1 MSQLLRNSCVF
12 CFFLTSVLPG
22 SAQPPANEEVK
33 QTPAIKVRVY
43 NFARVSSKMLAEA
56 ESEAARILREASLEI
71 AWLDCSPSSPDRPEC
86 QQPVGPA
93 ELSLRII
100 PKMFGSTTAKF
111 QSTDLGFAPPD
122 KEGGVMATIFY
133 DRVER
138 TAKGGKIFRILGNA
152 IAHEF
157 GHLLLGP
164 DAHSKEG
171 MMRAHW
177 DREQLKLATEG
188 ELQFSKEQS
197 DLMRANISA
206 RLNRFDSRSRL
217 VATSE

>member
-1 MSQLLRNSCVF
+1 MRQSLRNSCVF
-12 CFFLTSVLPG
+12 CLSLISILPG
-22 SAQPPANEEVK
+22 SAQPIANEEAK
-33 QTPAIKVRVY
+33 QLPPITVRIY
-43 NFARVSSKMLAEA
+43 NFARVSGKTLIEA
-56 ESEAARILREASLEI
+56 ESEAARILRETELEI
-71 AWLDCSPSSPDRPEC
+71 TWLDCSPNLPDRPEC
-86 QQPVGPA
+86 QQPVGPV

-100 PKMFGSTTAKF
+100 PKMFGSTKSKF

-138 TAKGGKIFRILGNA
+138 TARGGKISRILGNA

-157 GHLLLGP
+157 GHLLLGA

-188 ELQFSKEQS
+188 QLQFSREQS
-197 DLMRANISA
+197 DLMHANISS
-206 RLNRFDSRSRL
+206 RLNRLGRRSRL